1 MDKTMDSPL
10 TLRSAAFLVTLAT
23 LSICSVPAWAGVT
36 ESIGSG
42 DEAWIRRAEGHQG
55 PRAAAAPIQE
65 AIAAYETALEA
76 EPENLEARWKL
87 LRALYFKGEFVFDE
101 ADARLDLFEQG
112 REIADL
118 GRQQIERQYGMTED
132 SLEMNPQEVAT
143 AIGGDS
149 LAAEIYFWSSTHW
162 GLWGRYRG
170 KIAAARQGVATK
182 IRKFAEIVIL
192 LDENIENAG
201 GHRVLG
207 RLNAEAPKIP
217 LITGWI
223 SRDRAIS
230 ELRLALEIAP
240 QDLLT
245 NFFLAEAL
253 LEFRPQKEEEAMK
266 ILHAIV
272 ESDPNP
278 SWLVEEI
285 KTIEDAKA
293 VLTDLE
299 D

>member
-1 MDKTMDSPL
+1 MVTHLAKQTALP
-10 TLRSAAFLVTLAT
+10 TLALLFLWT
-23 LSICSVPAWAGVT
+23 TVGPIRPAAA
-36 ESIGSG
+36 ESIATG
-42 DEAWIRRAEGHQG
+42 DEAWSRRAEGHRG
-55 PRAAAAPIQE
+55 PRAAAEPIQR
-65 AIAAYETALEA
+65 AIDAYKQVLDA
-76 EPENLEARWKL
+76 EPDNLEARWKL
-87 LRALYFKGEFVFDE
+87 LRALYFQGEFVLDDKE
-101 ADARLDLFEQG
+101 ARLELFEKG
-112 REIADL
+112 REIADI
-118 GRQQIERQYGMTED
+118 GRRQIEGKYEMSED
-132 SLEMNPQEVAT
+132 SLEMKPQEVAT
-143 AIGGDS
+143 AIGEDT

-192 LDENIENAG
+192 LDETIENGG

-217 LITGWI
+217 LVTGWI
-223 SRDRAIS
+223 SRDRAVS

-240 QDLLT
+240 DDLLT
-245 NFFLAEAL
+245 NLFLAEAL
-253 LEFRPQKEEEAMK
+253 LEFRPQKEREALD

-272 ESDPNP
+272 DGEPDPE
-278 SWLVEEI
+278 WLVEEF

-293 VLTDLE
+293 VLATVD